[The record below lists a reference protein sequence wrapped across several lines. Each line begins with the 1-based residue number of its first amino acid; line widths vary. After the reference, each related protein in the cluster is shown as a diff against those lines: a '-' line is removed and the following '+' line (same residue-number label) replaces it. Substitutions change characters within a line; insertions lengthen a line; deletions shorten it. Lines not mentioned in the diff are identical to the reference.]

1 MKRFIVVLLFILL
14 LVAIICLAIG
24 LVVERSYNQQLLDWI
39 EGQKGSGNVG
49 IDVTPGH
56 FDGAKL
62 EDGTII
68 APDELAEYYREEE
81 K

>member
-1 MKRFIVVLLFILL
+1 MKRLIVALAILL
-14 LVAIICLAIG
+14 AAAIIYLAIG

-39 EGQKGSGNVG
+39 EGQKGSGDWG
-49 IDVTPGH
+49 IEVTPGH

-68 APDELAEYYREEE
+68 APDELADYYRGE